1 MELAL
6 LVWVISILGPV
17 THLLGW
23 IAAFLTVI
31 FVVMLA
37 ALIDGA
43 SLKAYWYW
51 IIGTT
56 IIVLITTATLLPS
69 ERTAYLM
76 VGAYAA
82 QRVAED
88 PKVQQ
93 ISGKVLKAIELKI
106 DGYIEEASK
115 EINPAPIDKKWT

>member
-6 LVWVISILGPV
+6 LVWIISILKPV

-23 IAAFLTVI
+23 IAALLVVI

-37 ALIDGA
+37 ALAEGA

-51 IIGTT
+51 IVGTT

-93 ISGKVLKAIELKI
+93 ISSKVLKAIELKI
-106 DGYIEEASK
+106 DGYIEEAGK
-115 EINPAPIDKKWT
+115 EINPAPINKK

>member
-6 LVWVISILGPV
+6 LVWAISILGPV

-23 IAAFLTVI
+23 IAALLTVI
-31 FVVMLA
+31 FAVMLA
-37 ALIDGA
+37 ALAEGA

-93 ISGKVLKAIELKI
+93 ISSKVLKAIELKI

-115 EINPAPIDKKWT
+115 EINQAPINKK

>member
-6 LVWVISILGPV
+6 LVWVISTLKPITILLAISGV
-17 THLLGW
+17 IL
-23 IAAFLTVI
+23 I
-31 FVVMLA
+31 FVFLGMMVDYA
-37 ALIDGA
+37 NGHR
-43 SLKAYWYW
+43 LKTRWYW
-51 IIGTT
+51 ITGTAAA
-56 IIVLITTATLLPS
+56 VLITLSAIIPS

-82 QRVAED
+82 QKIAED

-93 ISGKVLKAIELKI
+93 ISSKVLKAIELKI

-115 EINPAPIDKKWT
+115 EINPAPIDKK

>member
-6 LVWVISILGPV
+6 LVWIISILGPV

-23 IAAFLTVI
+23 IAALLVVI
-31 FVVMLA
+31 FAVMLA
-37 ALIDGA
+37 ALAEGA

-115 EINPAPIDKKWT
+115 EINPAPIDKK

>member
-6 LVWVISILGPV
+6 LVWIISILKPV

-23 IAAFLTVI
+23 IAALLVVI
-31 FVVMLA
+31 FAVMLA
-37 ALIDGA
+37 ALAEGA

-115 EINPAPIDKKWT
+115 EINPAPIDKK

>member
-6 LVWVISILGPV
+6 LVWIISILKPITTLMALSGV
-17 THLLGW
+17 GLVILL
-23 IAAFLTVI
+23 
-31 FVVMLA
+31 VVMLFA
-37 ALIDGA
+37 YVDGA
-43 SLKAYWYW
+43 RLKARWYW
-51 IIGTT
+51 IVGILAGAF
-56 IIVLITTATLLPS
+56 ITTASILPS

-93 ISGKVLKAIELKI
+93 ISSKVLKAIELKI

-115 EINPAPIDKKWT
+115 EINPAPIDKK

>member
-6 LVWVISILGPV
+6 LVWIISILKPV

-23 IAAFLTVI
+23 IAALLVVI

-37 ALIDGA
+37 ALADGA

-51 IIGTT
+51 IVGTT

-93 ISGKVLKAIELKI
+93 ISSKVLKAIELKI
-106 DGYIEEASK
+106 DGYIEEAGK
-115 EINPAPIDKKWT
+115 EINPAPIDKK

>member
-6 LVWVISILGPV
+6 LVWIISILKPV
-17 THLLGW
+17 AMLLVISG
-23 IAAFLTVI
+23 ALLTVV
-31 FVVMLA
+31 FVVMMA
-37 ALIDGA
+37 AYVEGVK
-43 SLKAYWYW
+43 LKTRWYW
-51 IIGTT
+51 ITGTAAFVVLAVSA
-56 IIVLITTATLLPS
+56 IIPS

-82 QRVAED
+82 QKIAED

-115 EINPAPIDKKWT
+115 EINPAPIDKK

>member
-6 LVWVISILGPV
+6 LVWIISILKPV
-17 THLLGW
+17 TMLLSISG
-23 IAAFLTVI
+23 ALLTVV
-31 FVVMLA
+31 FVVMMA
-37 ALIDGA
+37 AYADGA
-43 SLKAYWYW
+43 KLKTRWYW
-51 IIGTT
+51 ITGMAAFV
-56 IIVLITTATLLPS
+56 IIAVSSMLPS

-82 QRVAED
+82 QKIAED

-93 ISGKVLKAIELKI
+93 LSGKVVQAIELKI

-115 EINPAPIDKKWT
+115 EINPAPIDKK